1 MRKVLGLMAIM
12 VLMAFGACMSEI
24 ESDLEKAIERDD
36 AFLVSFLE
44 RNNINAIETPL
55 GYYYRKDISNDT
67 GNQIVNNDIVGLYY
81 EIKTLDGQLIDSYLD
96 ESKAPRIFAHSEGG
110 LVPRAM
116 NFAAGLAKEGETF
129 TLFVPSYLAY
139 QEYSFQNL
147 ILPNSNLEIK
157 VKFVATYSEE
167 EIKDM
172 EEQMILDYLEANNL
186 TGFEKTEE
194 GLFVKTISSGDEGQP
209 LATDGNVVSFTYQ
222 LFQLGETQTLAQATD
237 ATNPFQISLGGA
249 SNLKF
254 LNLSFKGLSRNS
266 ELEVISPS
274 HLAFGTPTQVFPFQI
289 RRDLFNK
296 SYIVTSARPFEPV
309 YFKTKVVNV
318 RQ

>member
-1 MRKVLGLMAIM
+1 MRKVLGLLAITA
-12 VLMAFGACMSEI
+12 LMAFGACMSDI
-24 ESDLEKAIERDD
+24 ESELEKAIERDD
-36 AFLVSFLE
+36 KFLTSFLE

-67 GNQIVNNDIVGLYY
+67 GNQIVNNDIVGVYY
-81 EIKTLDGQLIDSYLD
+81 EIKTLDGQLVDAYLD

-129 TLFVPSYLAY
+129 TLYVPSYLAY

-157 VKFVATYSEE
+157 VKFVTTYSED
-167 EIKDM
+167 EIKEL
-172 EEQMILDYLEANNL
+172 EEQMILDYLETNNL
-186 TGFEKTEE
+186 TGFERTTE
-194 GLFVKTISSGDEGQP
+194 GLYVKTIKPGDEGQP
-209 LATDGNVVSFTYQ
+209 EAVDGNVISFTYQ
-222 LFQLGETQTLAQATD
+222 LFQLGEAQTLAQAND
-237 ATNPFQISLGGA
+237 ATNPFQISLGNP
-249 SNLKF
+249 SNLEF

-266 ELEVISPS
+266 EIEVISPS

-289 RRDLFNK
+289 RRDLFTK
-296 SYIVTSARPFEPV
+296 SYIATSARPFEPV
-309 YFKTKVVNV
+309 YFKTKVINV

>member
-1 MRKVLGLMAIM
+1 MRKVLGLLAMTA
-12 VLMAFGACMSEI
+12 LMAFGACMSDI
-24 ESDLEKAIERDD
+24 ESELEKAIERDD
-36 AFLVSFLE
+36 KFLTSFLE

-67 GNQIVNNDIVGLYY
+67 GNQIVNNDIVGVYY
-81 EIKTLDGQLIDSYLD
+81 EIKTLDGQLVDTYLD

-129 TLFVPSYLAY
+129 TLYVPSYLAY

-147 ILPNSNLEIK
+147 ILPNSNLEVK
-157 VKFVATYSEE
+157 VKFVTTYSED
-167 EIKDM
+167 EIKEL
-172 EEQMILDYLEANNL
+172 EEQMILDYLETNNL
-186 TGFEKTEE
+186 TGFEKTAE
-194 GLFVKTISSGDEGQP
+194 GLYVKTIKSGDEGQP
-209 LATDGNVVSFTYQ
+209 EAVDGNVISFTYQ
-222 LFQLGETQTLAQATD
+222 LFQLGEAQTLAQAND
-237 ATNPFQISLGGA
+237 AANPFQISLGNA

-266 ELEVISPS
+266 EIEVISPS

-289 RRDLFNK
+289 RRDLFTK
-296 SYIVTSARPFEPV
+296 SYIATSARPFEPV